1 MPVEHPELSAH
12 GETYAAELQLPAGN
26 SDHGALLLPGANH
39 TAFDDAVFDR
49 LAATAAD
56 AGIQFL
62 RYQGW
67 DDGEELAAK
76 SETELAAEIDAALDH
91 LTERG
96 CTRLSLVAKS
106 AGGRVALQ
114 HVPAAVD
121 QLVLWAPA
129 LFVADG
135 DALAEMEIP
144 EGADPSTITASE
156 LAEIEVP
163 AVILQGDEDH
173 IPVANARELAAGMPN
188 AEMQVIEGADHS
200 FVGGQPEDDT
210 IETTIDVL
218 TQDGGER

>member
-1 MPVEHPELSAH
+1 MAVERTELSADD
-12 GETYAAELQLPAGN
+12 TTFTAELQLPAGD

-39 TAFDDAVFDR
+39 TSFDDAVFDR

-67 DDGEELAAK
+67 ENGEELAAK
-76 SETELAAEIDAALDH
+76 SEAELTAEIDAALDH
-91 LTERG
+91 LKGRG

-106 AGGRVALQ
+106 AGGRVTLQ
-114 HVPAAVD
+114 HVPAEVD

-135 DALAEMEIP
+135 DALAEMELP
-144 EGADPSTITASE
+144 EGADPSTITAGE
-156 LAEIEVP
+156 LAEIDVP
-163 AVILQGDEDH
+163 AVILQGDEDQ
-173 IPVANARELAAGMPN
+173 IPVANARELAAEMPN
-188 AEMQVIEGADHS
+188 AEMHVIEGADHS

-218 TQDGGER
+218 SQHGSER